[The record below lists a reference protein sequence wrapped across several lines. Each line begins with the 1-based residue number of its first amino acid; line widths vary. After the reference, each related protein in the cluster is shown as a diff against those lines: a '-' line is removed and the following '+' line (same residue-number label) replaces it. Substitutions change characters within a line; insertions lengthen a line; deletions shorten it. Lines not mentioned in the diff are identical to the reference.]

1 MELTISY
8 SQLMVMNSD
17 IQQPY
22 VDWTPEDFERG
33 YAEVN
38 GAIIFE
44 AISDYTCEV
53 EVTCGHHIE
62 KEEVVRTI
70 SVPFTV
76 KNEGVFITSILSN
89 KLHIPIPNGEYM
101 IVLQATPLEKPTD
114 DELYKVRYDFFFES
128 VE

>member
-17 IQQPY
+17 NQQPY

-33 YAEVN
+33 YAEVD

-53 EVTCGHHIE
+53 EVTCGKHIE

-114 DELYKVRYDFFFES
+114 DELYKVRYDFCFES